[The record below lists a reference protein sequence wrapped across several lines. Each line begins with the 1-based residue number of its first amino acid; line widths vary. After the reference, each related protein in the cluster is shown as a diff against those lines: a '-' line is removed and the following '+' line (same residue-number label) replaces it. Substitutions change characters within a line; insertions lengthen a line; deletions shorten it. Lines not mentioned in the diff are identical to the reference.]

1 MRYSLNAP
9 AGAQLP
15 PVLAERYKTADGAAL
30 KVALLFLE
38 QPQADCET
46 VCRVLNMTEAVA
58 QRALNYWVSAG
69 LLVTGEGKP
78 AGAGRYTV
86 EMFARSSLNDP
97 ELSVL
102 LREAQRLLGRPTAHR
117 ENLMLAALYDA
128 EGLPVEFILFVLE
141 YSRRLA
147 EAGSEVNYADRVA
160 RRWQKAGIV
169 TLPQA
174 EDYVRGLERQERQQ
188 SEVAA
193 AIGRAGDRFTA
204 RERRMIDDWSQK
216 FGYDASFAAEAA
228 AQSGKNDIAYLHA
241 MLSGWHRQ
249 GFCTLRQT
257 RQTPGNIA
265 ARGRGGSGDRSLF
278 DEANEK
284 Y

>member
-188 SEVAA
+188 RARRHRRHPESPR
-193 AIGRAGDRFTA
+193 RAGRS
-204 RERRMIDDWSQK
+204 RRSR
-216 FGYDASFAAEAA
+216 S
-228 AQSGKNDIAYLHA
+228 
-241 MLSGWHRQ
+241 
-249 GFCTLRQT
+249 C
-257 RQTPGNIA
+257 
-265 ARGRGGSGDRSLF
+265 RGRSRPPAAGSSAGCRPLRTPRRWSAYPLQQRT
-278 DEANEK
+278 ECPPS
-284 Y
+284 